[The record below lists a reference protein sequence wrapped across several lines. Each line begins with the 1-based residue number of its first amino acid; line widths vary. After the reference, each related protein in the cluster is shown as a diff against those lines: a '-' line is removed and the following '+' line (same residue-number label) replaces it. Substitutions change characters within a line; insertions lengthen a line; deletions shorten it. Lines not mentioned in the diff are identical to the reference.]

1 MTTSDFAALNDAG
14 LNLQAVFD
22 LDELPVDIAG
32 ELRRSVDPA
41 HRYRQLI
48 LIGHAGTTLWNT
60 IKDAGLVSENPI
72 DDFSVD
78 TFRRWF
84 ADRFPGSRHH
94 ILYPGDIQVGLQ
106 ALGKMAGWHHPSPFM
121 IGIREDWGTWYA
133 YRVAALAD
141 TDLAPT
147 PARQSASPCER
158 CVDQPC
164 IAACPAGAMSG
175 GNFALARCVDYRKG
189 AASRCRTTCI
199 ARISCPVG
207 KAHRYSDEQIRHT
220 YSISLQA
227 IERHA

>member
-1 MTTSDFAALNDAG
+1 MTNSDFAALNDTG

-22 LDELPVDIAG
+22 LDELPVDIG
-32 ELRRSVDPA
+32 EELRRSVDPA

-78 TFRRWF
+78 TFRRWL

-106 ALGKMAGWHHPSPFM
+106 A
-121 IGIREDWGTWYA
+121 
-133 YRVAALAD
+133 
-141 TDLAPT
+141 
-147 PARQSASPCER
+147 
-158 CVDQPC
+158 
-164 IAACPAGAMSG
+164 
-175 GNFALARCVDYRKG
+175 
-189 AASRCRTTCI
+189 
-199 ARISCPVG
+199 
-207 KAHRYSDEQIRHT
+207 
-220 YSISLQA
+220 